1 MKKQEV
7 PQDDEGLHEGKFRDL
22 CYAVDENGNYV
33 TVVSTGW
40 APKNAA
46 MHQAWEE
53 IHEKVEVTRQKVLV
67 GELSML
73 AYFMEKN
80 IMDLKLLAQYTGIPK
95 RKLKKHMNPRKFQAL
110 DREILEKYAEAFT
123 ITIEELIDI
132 TRLEKAK

>member
-1 MKKQEV
+1 MKKKEV
-7 PQDDEGLHEGKFRDL
+7 PQDDEGLQEGKLRDL
-22 CYAVDENGNYV
+22 CYAVDEDGNYV
-33 TVVSTGW
+33 TVLSTGW

-53 IHEKVEVTRQKVLV
+53 IHKKVEVTRQKVLV
-67 GELSML
+67 GELSIL

-110 DREILEKYAEAFT
+110 DREILEKYAEAFA

>member
-1 MKKQEV
+1 MKKKEV
-7 PQDDEGLHEGKFRDL
+7 PQDDEGLQEGKLRDL
-22 CYAVDENGNYV
+22 CYAVDEDGNYV
-33 TVVSTGW
+33 TVLSTGW

-46 MHQAWEE
+46 MHQAWEK
-53 IHEKVEVTRQKVLV
+53 IHEKVEVTRQKVLA

-95 RKLKKHMNPRKFQAL
+95 RKLKKHMDPRKFQAL
-110 DREILEKYAEAFT
+110 DREILGKYAEAFT

>member
-53 IHEKVEVTRQKVLV
+53 IHEKMEVTRQKVLV

-80 IMDLKLLAQYTGIPK
+80 IMNLKLLTQYTGIPK
-95 RKLKKHMNPRKFQAL
+95 RKLKKHMKPRIFQTL
-110 DREILEKYAEAFT
+110 DREILEKYAEVFN
-123 ITIEELIDI
+123 ITIEELTDI
-132 TRLEKAK
+132 TRLEEAK